1 MEEWTFCPDKTY
13 CNQFYPTPVLSGT
26 TVNSSF
32 LWSNQIG
39 RLRSMTNEGKTIE
52 KRNEKT
58 WNVACWIVEK
68 RGKSLAKKRAENG
81 KETFKSGI
89 QVLLFQR

>member
-1 MEEWTFCPDKTY
+1 
-13 CNQFYPTPVLSGT
+13 
-26 TVNSSF
+26 
-32 LWSNQIG
+32 
-39 RLRSMTNEGKTIE
+39 MTNEGKTIE